1 MAAIIRASHP
11 ISFNLL
17 NSEGHSVL
25 GIFDEK
31 TGQTSTLEII
41 NKSRRNLQLKDLKVT
56 KATAEKHH
64 FELKFRPGTLNT
76 ITSAQI
82 TADAGTAGWDLLQK
96 TTADGCTSFYLLSTK
111 PGVFQ
116 SGAIMSVRLHKLNAD
131 GAGGARGTKVELKW
145 REGSFEYVADGSAA
159 EDRDLVA
166 GHRVKHLDIINER
179 GEKYIPL
186 HVGFA
191 GTNQVLNDGTPHES
205 TLRITNTLKPGQ
217 GNISLIPPG
226 HAVHSATQFIFSF
239 ENSNKEWTLGS
250 VSGIKIESRETGKQ
264 FTTRPDMQATPP
276 VWVLSPDRLTI
287 LEPGQ
292 YVDIKIK
299 DIATTQQAG
308 PTNLYLH
315 YRNIPGYWDGD
326 FVSVIEKTPVVYMQN
341 KVGVG
346 TDKPQAALHVNG
358 ELRVDKDATVDK
370 VRAVKEVSTPK
381 LLLDANGEIKCGADH
396 QIMANA
402 KDLLVKGTGKVTFSL
417 SSSDGRSGKIV
428 MSPGV
433 SDVHNPDKAL
443 RVQGGLR
450 VDNEV
455 SIGGGHVFQID
466 GPESYGGRLQVET
479 NGNIGIGTPNPG
491 GWINSGNYFKADKE
505 GRIVQIHS
513 TTHESVLIL
522 STDQDKDGAH
532 LGGIYFTRTKGQADA
547 HHEVAAIKCRQ
558 MFDAKTAGGIL
569 QFYTKPAGGGANSP
583 AMVIREN
590 GRVGIGTD
598 NPRKAAL
605 EVAAAA
611 KSTPENGYFYMNYRG
626 ELKKEPR
633 TDLVLDYSIW
643 AHHRIAGDEFNA
655 ISDERIKNVQGRS
668 DGAADLCTLLGI
680 EITDY
685 NFRDAIARGDGN
697 YKKVIGQQV
706 EKVFP
711 QAVHKATDV
720 VPDIFQQASIRDG
733 WVALATDL
741 KKGDRV
747 KLITEKDEGVH
758 EVLEVSE
765 DKFRVAFAHEDDE
778 VFVYGREV
786 NDFLTVDYDAIS
798 MLNVSAT
805 QQLKKNMDQEIASL
819 RVENAE
825 LRAANESLARRLELL
840 ENKLNAAL
848 GVMAAT
854 NGSNGNGRH

>member
-41 NKSRRNLQLKDLKVT
+41 NTSRRNLQLKDLKVT

-64 FELKFRPGTLNT
+64 FELKFRPGTLNAT
-76 ITSAQI
+76 TSAQI

-96 TTADGCTSFYLLSTK
+96 TTADGCTSFYLLSAK

-116 SGAIMSVRLHKLNAD
+116 SGATMSVRLHKLNAD

-159 EDRDLVA
+159 EDSDLVA

-191 GTNQVLNDGTPHES
+191 GTNQVLNDGSPNER
-205 TLRITNTLKPGQ
+205 TLRITNTLKQ
-217 GNISLIPPG
+217 GSISLIQPG
-226 HAVHSATQFIFSF
+226 HTAHSATQLVFSF
-239 ENSNKEWTLGS
+239 ENSNREWTLGS
-250 VSGIKIESRETGKQ
+250 VAGIKIESRETGKQ
-264 FTTRPDMQATPP
+264 FTTRPDLQATAP
-276 VWVLSPDRLTI
+276 VWVLSPDNLIT

-299 DIATTQQAG
+299 NITTTQQAG
-308 PTNLYLH
+308 PTKLYLH

-326 FVSVIEKTPVVYMQN
+326 FVAVIEKTPVVYMQN

-346 TDKPQAALHVNG
+346 TERPQATLHVNG
-358 ELRVDKDATVDK
+358 DLRVDKELTVDK
-370 VRAVKEVSTPK
+370 VRAVKEVSTAK
-381 LLLDANGEIKCGADH
+381 LLLDTNAEIKYGDHH
-396 QIMANA
+396 QINA
-402 KDLLVKGTGKVTFSL
+402 SGNDLLVKGTGKVTFSL
-417 SSSDGRSGKIV
+417 SSSDGLSGKVV

-433 SDVHNPDKAL
+433 SDPHHPDKVL

-466 GPESYGGRLQVET
+466 APEIHGGRLQVET
-479 NGNIGIGTPNPG
+479 NGNIGFGTPSPG
-491 GWINSGNYFKADKE
+491 GWINSGNYFKADKD

-522 STDQDKDGAH
+522 STDQDQDGAH
-532 LGGIYFTRTKGQADA
+532 LGGIYFTRTRGGSDA
-547 HHEVAAIKCRQ
+547 HREVAAIKCRQ
-558 MFDAKTAGGIL
+558 LFGDKTAGGIL
-569 QFYTKPAGGGANSP
+569 QFYTKPAGSTTNVP

-598 NPRKAAL
+598 NPTRAAL
-605 EVAAAA
+605 EVKAAA
-611 KSTPENGYFYMNYRG
+611 KTTPENGYFYLNYRG
-626 ELKKEPR
+626 ELKKETR
-633 TDLVLDYSIW
+633 TDLLLDYSIW
-643 AHHRIAGDEFNA
+643 AHHRIAGEEFNA
-655 ISDERIKNVQGRS
+655 ISDERIKNIQGRS

-685 NFRDAIARGDGN
+685 SFRDAIARGNGN

-720 VPDIFQQASIRDG
+720 VPDIYQQASIRDG

-747 KLITEKDEGVH
+747 KLITEKDEGVY
-758 EVLEVSE
+758 EVLEVT
-765 DKFRVAFAHEDDE
+765 DGKFRVAFAHEDDE

-786 NDFLTVDYDAIS
+786 SDFLTVDYDAIS

-805 QQLKKNMDQEIASL
+805 QQLKKNMDQEVASL

-840 ENKLNAAL
+840 ESKLNAAL

-854 NGSNGNGRH
+854 NGSNGNGPH